1 MLIIYHLN
9 SVRYL
14 KQSVKAENLCHFSTL
29 CRMLLS
35 MCLKIVLASVPFL
48 SLITVNRLPR
58 HFYSKYEDFFACLK
72 FTFLSLTVIVISKCH
87 QYETA
92 YFTTISKIR
101 YDFMETFFL
110 LNLTIFKFPAHPAI
124 IVINKLLLWDL
135 NLGPL
140 SRT

>member
-1 MLIIYHLN
+1 
-9 SVRYL
+9 
-14 KQSVKAENLCHFSTL
+14 
-29 CRMLLS
+29 

-58 HFYSKYEDFFACLK
+58 HFYSKYDNFFACLK
-72 FTFLSLTVIVISKCH
+72 FTFLSLTVIVISKFH

-140 SRT
+140 SQEPNALSLELPNDNSISLFRAFGGKTCMRKVL